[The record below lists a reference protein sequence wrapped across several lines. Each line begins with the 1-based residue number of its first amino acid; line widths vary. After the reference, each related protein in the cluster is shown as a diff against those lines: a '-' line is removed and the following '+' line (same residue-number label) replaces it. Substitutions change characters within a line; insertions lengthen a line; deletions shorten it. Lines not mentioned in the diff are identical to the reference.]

1 MYAIIC
7 AFVSGSAVGNVRS
20 SAGVIV
26 KSLLVLYAGSFEIFY
41 RLL

>member
-7 AFVSGSAVGNVRS
+7 AFVSGSAFENVRN

-26 KSLLVLYAGSFEIFY
+26 KSLLVLIFLSQT
-41 RLL
+41 LL